1 MIPGGDDGG
10 REMAVQR
17 PETPDG
23 RTAGLVRIHQKNKFS
38 VGDRIEIMR
47 PDGVDRPA
55 QVLRMWNADG
65 EPVQS
70 APHPGEEILMELDA
84 QADPGDLLRMHPGR
98 CGGCAENRGGT

>member
-38 VGDRIEIMR
+38 VGERAELMH
-47 PDGVDRPA
+47 PDGTDTGFEIVEILDEEGK
-55 QVLRMWNADG
+55 QML
-65 EPVQS
+65 S
-70 APHPGEEILMELDA
+70 APHPQQKLYVRYEGAAARYDIIRRRD
-84 QADPGDLLRMHPGR
+84 
-98 CGGCAENRGGT
+98 T